1 MACLPPPVPL
11 NQHKTPTN
19 PFPLPLVP
27 LVQKHWAQYG
37 LTDWQVVEFAAGAD
51 GSKPYSVQAIL
62 TFKDEESLKSA
73 LGSGEAAT
81 VFGDVPNFSNKSP
94 VFVAGK
100 VVGSQ

>member
-1 MACLPPPVPL
+1 M
-11 NQHKTPTN
+11 
-19 PFPLPLVP
+19 P

-37 LTDWQVVEFAAGAD
+37 LTDWKVVEFNPGPD

-62 TFKDEESLKSA
+62 TFKDGEALKAA

-94 VFVAGK
+94 VFLAGEL
-100 VVGSQ
+100 VGSQ